1 MKAAVELKAET
12 RSEIG
17 NGGARAARRAGFVPV
32 NVYAN
37 GKANVSLNVEA
48 RAISNEYF
56 RGGFMNKII
65 ALKSGGKDIY
75 AIPREIQLNPVTDKI
90 EHADFLAVDDKS
102 VVKVWVPVHFT
113 NTEKSLGLKRGGV
126 LNIVAHRV
134 ELLCP
139 VASIPASID
148 IDVSKLD
155 IGTSIHIGGLDL
167 PKGVKP
173 ATSRTDLTIASIAG
187 RKKEEEEVA
196 ATTAPVAG
204 AVPASTAKAP
214 EGAAGAAPAA
224 GGKAAPAT
232 GGKAA
237 APAAAKPAGK
247 K

>member
-1 MKAAVELKAET
+1 MKAAVEMKAET
-12 RSEIG
+12 RTTSG
-17 NGGARAARRAGFVPV
+17 KGSARAARRAGFVPV

-37 GKANVSLNVEA
+37 GKANQSLNVEA

-56 RGGFMNKII
+56 RGGFMNKIV
-65 ALKSGGKDIY
+65 ALKTGGKDVF

-102 VVKVWVPVHFT
+102 VVKVWVPIHIT
-113 NTEKSLGLKRGGV
+113 NAEKAVGIKRGGV

-139 VASIPASID
+139 VASIPASVD
-148 IDVSKLD
+148 IDVAALD
-155 IGTSIHIGGLDL
+155 IGSSVHLGNLAL

-196 ATTAPVAG
+196 TTAPAAG

-214 EGAAGAAPAA
+214 EGAAAAAPAAGGKAAAPAA
-224 GGKAAPAT
+224 GGKAAPA
-232 GGKAA
+232 
-237 APAAAKPAGK
+237 AAAKSAGK

>member
-17 NGGARAARRAGFVPV
+17 KGGARAARRAGFVPV

-37 GKANVSLNVEA
+37 GTANVSLNVEA

-65 ALKSGGKDIY
+65 ALQSGGKDIY

-102 VVKVWVPVHFT
+102 IVKVWVPIHMVGV
-113 NTEKSLGLKRGGV
+113 EKSAGLKRGGV
-126 LNIVAHRV
+126 LNVVAHRV

-148 IDVSKLD
+148 VDVSQMN
-155 IGTSIHIGGLDL
+155 IGTSIQLSGLTL
-167 PKGVKP
+167 PKGVS
-173 ATSRTDLTIASIAG
+173 AVSNRDLTIASIAG
-187 RKKEEEEVA
+187 RQKEEAEA
-196 ATTAPVAG
+196 AVVGSAPA
-204 AVPASTAKAP
+204 AVPSTKSAAADAAAKA
-214 EGAAGAAPAA
+214 APAAA
-224 GGKAAPAT
+224 GGKAAPA
-232 GGKAA
+232 
-237 APAAAKPAGK
+237 AKPAAK

>member
-1 MKAAVELKAET
+1 MKAAVEFKAET

-17 NGGARAARRAGFVPV
+17 KGGARAARRAGFVPV
-32 NVYAN
+32 NVYAH
-37 GKANVSLNVEA
+37 GKANVSLNIEA

-56 RGGFMNKII
+56 RGGFMNKVV
-65 ALKSGGKDIY
+65 ALKSGGKDIF

-102 VVKVWVPVHFT
+102 VVKVWVPIHMVG
-113 NTEKSLGLKRGGV
+113 TEKSVGLKRGGV
-126 LNIVAHRV
+126 LNVVSHRV

-139 VASIPASID
+139 VASIPAAIEV
-148 IDVSKLD
+148 DVSKLE
-155 IGTSIHIGGLDL
+155 IGTSVHIGDLVL
-167 PKGVKP
+167 PKGIKP

-196 ATTAPVAG
+196 TTAPVAG

-214 EGAAGAAPAA
+214 EGAAAGAAPAA
-224 GGKAAPAT
+224 GGKAAPAA
-232 GGKAA
+232 KD
-237 APAAAKPAGK
+237 AKPAAK